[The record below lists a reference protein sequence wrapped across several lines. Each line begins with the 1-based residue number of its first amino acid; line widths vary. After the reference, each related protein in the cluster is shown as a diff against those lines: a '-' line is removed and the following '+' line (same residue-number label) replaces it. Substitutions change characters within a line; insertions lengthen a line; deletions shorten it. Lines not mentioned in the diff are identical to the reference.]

1 MSQNRWRILVADEI
15 LPEGLALLRT
25 APGVEVDDLRLS
37 RAELLAQVG
46 DYQALI
52 VRSGTPVDRELIG
65 HAIKLQVVGRAG
77 LAFDNIDVAAATERG
92 IMVLNTPEA
101 YSLAAAE
108 HTMALLLAL
117 CRHVAAADA
126 SVRAGVWERER
137 FLGAQLAGKVLGLV
151 GLGRVGQLVAQ
162 RAAGVWH
169 VSRGL

>member
-52 VRSGTPVDRELIG
+52 VRSGTPVDRELIEHG
-65 HAIKLQVVGRAG
+65 IKLQVVGRAG
-77 LAFDNIDVAAATERG
+77 LALDNIDVAAATERG
-92 IMVLNTPEA
+92 IMVLNTPDA

-108 HTMALLLAL
+108 HTHWR
-117 CRHVAAADA
+117 CCWRC
-126 SVRAGVWERER
+126 AGTSQRPMPLFGAGAWERER
-137 FLGAQLAGKVLGLV
+137 FLGAQLAGKS
-151 GLGRVGQLVAQ
+151 
-162 RAAGVWH
+162 AGSGGPGPAWDNW
-169 VSRGL
+169 